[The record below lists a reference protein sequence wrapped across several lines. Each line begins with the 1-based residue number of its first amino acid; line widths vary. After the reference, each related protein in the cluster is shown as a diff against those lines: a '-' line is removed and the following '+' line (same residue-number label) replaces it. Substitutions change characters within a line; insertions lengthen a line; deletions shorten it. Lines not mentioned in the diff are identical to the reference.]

1 MLRYLRLLK
10 EYLKI
15 NLKALAIY
23 DLDFYFAIFG
33 MAIQNV
39 LNIIALGFLFNIV
52 PTIKGYTFN
61 ELILTYSLATLSF
74 SIFRCFF
81 INTLNIA
88 YFINKGIMDT
98 ILVKPVNPLFQ
109 LINQRADED
118 SWGDLFV
125 SLILLISVDIKLEY
139 SWYITIMF
147 IFISI
152 FTSLIFLSLALLG
165 NVVTLFSNGLSDLAE
180 VTFDFFELSKYP
192 LSIYSEALKLIMT
205 FVLPIGWVASI
216 PQKRIAEYHEWYW
229 LLIIPIICIVFFIII
244 YKIWKLFLNNYQST
258 GS

>member
-10 EYLKI
+10 EYLKV
-15 NLKALAIY
+15 NLKALAVY

-39 LNIIALGFLFNIV
+39 LNIVALGFLFNIV
-52 PTIKGYTFN
+52 PTIKGYTFS

-88 YFINKGIMDT
+88 DFIHKGTLDT

-118 SWGDLFV
+118 SWGDLLV
-125 SLILLISVDIKLEY
+125 SFILVISVDLKLGY
-139 SWYITIMF
+139 PWYVTLMF
-147 IFISI
+147 IFISV

-192 LSIYSEALKLIMT
+192 LSIYSEALKWILT
-205 FVLPIGWVASI
+205 FILPIGWVASI
-216 PQKRIAEYHEWYW
+216 PQRRIAQYHEWYW
-229 LLIIPIICIVFFIII
+229 VLIIPIICIVFFIII
-244 YKIWKLFLNNYQST
+244 YQIWKLFLNNYQST

>member
-1 MLRYLRLLK
+1 MRYLHLLK
-10 EYLKI
+10 EYMKF
-15 NLKALAIY
+15 NLKALAVY

-33 MAIQNV
+33 MAIKNV
-39 LNIIALGFLFNIV
+39 LNIVALGFLFNLV
-52 PTIKGYTFN
+52 PTIEGYTFS
-61 ELILTYSLATLSF
+61 ELILTYSLATLAF

-88 YFINKGIMDT
+88 YFINKGTLDT

-125 SLILLISVDIKLEY
+125 SLILVISVDIKLDY
-139 SWYITIMF
+139 PWYITIMF

-152 FTSLIFLSLALLG
+152 FTSLVFLSLALLG

-192 LSIYSEALKLIMT
+192 LSIYSETLKFVLT
-205 FVLPIGWVASI
+205 FILPIGWVASI

-229 LLIIPIICIVFFIII
+229 VLIIPIICIAFFIII
-244 YKIWKLFLNNYQST
+244 YQIWKLFLNNYQST